1 MQLQLS
7 TDGIVTNMLLT
18 IVWPC
23 SAFSILIEMEI
34 FDMMIEILIFIF
46 KIDFGFK
53 MD

>member
-23 SAFSILIEMEI
+23 SVFRN
-34 FDMMIEILIFIF
+34 FMMIFIIIILEE
-46 KIDFGFK
+46 
-53 MD
+53 